1 MENNTEDGPVANSLA
16 SLINRRRGA
25 RTYVEL
31 SKDCGGKPTH
41 KALQQMVTRQ
51 LKNFPD
57 PDTIRGLARGL
68 NVLESDVVDVCAR
81 EVGLRV
87 GIELE
92 DGLVLAHAR
101 SLPASA
107 QDVLASMS
115 RELLKLHGLA
125 EAAAEPKKATK
136 TKPAAKDD
144 YRLAADKGEKG
155 MSFDTE
161 VDPD

>member
-1 MENNTEDGPVANSLA
+1 MENTTEDAPGPNSLA
-16 SLINRRRGA
+16 SLITRRRGA

-31 SKDCGGKPTH
+31 SRDCGGKPTH
-41 KALQQMVTRQ
+41 KALQQMVTRK

-87 GIELE
+87 GVELE

-101 SLPASA
+101 RLPASA
-107 QDVLASMS
+107 QDALASMS
-115 RELLKLHGLA
+115 RELLKLNGLA
-125 EAAAEPKKATK
+125 EAAQ
-136 TKPAAKDD
+136 KPARPYWDEQGSFH
-144 YRLAADKGEKG
+144 LAADTGQKG
-155 MSFDTE
+155 MEIGAE

>member
-1 MENNTEDGPVANSLA
+1 MENTTEDVPGPNSLS
-16 SLINRRRGA
+16 SLITRRRGA

-41 KALQQMVTRQ
+41 KALQQMVTRR

-68 NVLESDVVDVCAR
+68 NVLESDVVEVCAR

-87 GIELE
+87 GVEIE
-92 DGLVLAHAR
+92 DSLVLAHAR
-101 SLPASA
+101 RLPASA
-107 QDVLASMS
+107 QDALTAMS
-115 RELLKLHGLA
+115 RELLKLNGLV
-125 EAAAEPKKATK
+125 EAAQTLA
-136 TKPAAKDD
+136 PASKWESKDD
-144 YRLAADKGEKG
+144 YRLAADKGQEG

-161 VDPD
+161 VEPE